1 MAELGGCHSV
11 GVTFSGSQ
19 RKKKESHG
27 EIHRL
32 KVLKCQ
38 AFLKKYE
45 KIILNLETSHLFK
58 LTCSGSSLPSCDL
71 HRLFFF
77 FQSGR
82 FFLPDCFLEVCVFFF
97 E

>member
-1 MAELGGCHSV
+1 MGPNG
-11 GVTFSGSQ
+11 
-19 RKKKESHG
+19 KKKERHG

-58 LTCSGSSLPSCDL
+58 LTCSGSNLPSCDL
-71 HRLFFF
+71 HRLLFFF
-77 FQSGR
+77 SIWQIFFARLLFGSVC
-82 FFLPDCFLEVCVFFF
+82 FFL
-97 E
+97 